1 MFTSDALGYLKWESL
16 STTFDI
22 LDTGISQLAN
32 FTKRKQ
38 GVKLGATKN
47 KSSEQQSK
55 ELNPGPQEYKS
66 SALTSP
72 PQCLQ

>member
-16 STTFDI
+16 STTCDI
-22 LDTGISQLAN
+22 LDTGISHWL
-32 FTKRKQ
+32 FTKRKL

>member
-16 STTFDI
+16 YTTCDI
-22 LDTGISQLAN
+22 LDTGKPVGF
-32 FTKRKQ
+32 FTKCSLV
-38 GVKLGATKN
+38 VKLGATKN

-66 SALTSP
+66 SAPTTQ